1 MPDFTSG
8 FWTWY
13 IAVPTV
19 AGIVVLIVFV
29 LRFAGRRR
37 TRGEQAESMGHV
49 WDEDLHE
56 LNNPL
61 PRWWLNLFLITLFW
75 GCVYLFL
82 YPGLGSYAG
91 YLGWTQVK
99 QYQEE
104 EKQADKLYGPI
115 YEKFHNQ
122 DIKSLARNDEALTIG
137 KRLFSTYCTTCHG
150 SDAGGARGFPSL
162 RDDEWLY
169 GGEPEKIKTTILN
182 GRHGSM
188 PAWGESLSKEDI
200 FDVAEYIRTLGGLSA
215 DTQIAAKGKKV
226 FSTYC
231 SVCHGADGKGNQD
244 IGAPDLT
251 NDIWL
256 YGGSQKRII
265 ESITYGRN
273 GTMPAHKNFLGD
285 AKVHLLAAYVYSLTH
300 RK

>member
-19 AGIVVLIVFV
+19 IGIALLFVFV
-29 LRFAGRRR
+29 LRFAGRKRSR
-37 TRGEQAESMGHV
+37 DEQAESMGHV

-75 GCVYLFL
+75 GGVYLFL

-115 YEKFHNQ
+115 YEKFHDQ
-122 DIKSLARNDEALTIG
+122 DIKALARNDEALTIG

-169 GGEPEKIKTTILN
+169 GGAPENIKASILN
-182 GRHGSM
+182 GRQGAM

-215 DTQIAAKGKKV
+215 DTQIAAQGKKV
-226 FSTYC
+226 FTTYC
-231 SVCHGADGKGNQD
+231 TVCHGVDGKGNHD

-265 ESITYGRN
+265 ESITSGRN
-273 GTMPAHKNFLGD
+273 GAMPAHKNFLGD
-285 AKVHLLAAYVYSLTH
+285 AKVHLLAAYVYSLSH